1 MGASWVLP
9 SVTSSLDHP
18 MTCIDVIWTEDHAI
32 IKFMTIRG
40 FHQIMVTL
48 SKGYYCF
55 SYLYGVATKRDML
68 LYGTSIIKTWLC
80 NFWYINQVA
89 DFSNRF
95 WPIYPMC
102 EVIANLFFGKN
113 FSDIQCIKTKLN
125 LLCVAFEVQNM
136 YASFWKI
143 HLKFRPQTSKTN
155 YASDMV
161 IRF

>member
-1 MGASWVLP
+1 
-9 SVTSSLDHP
+9 
-18 MTCIDVIWTEDHAI
+18 
-32 IKFMTIRG
+32 
-40 FHQIMVTL
+40 
-48 SKGYYCF
+48 
-55 SYLYGVATKRDML
+55 ML
-68 LYGTSIIKTWLC
+68 LSNLWQFGGSTKLWLLYRRGTIVFLTFMELLLNETCYFMVHTSIIKTWLC